1 MGNQRDYPRAARFNS
16 QLREELVQL
25 LRDQVIHDPR
35 VAGVDLSITSIDT
48 LADMREARI
57 LMSSLADDA
66 TLNRA
71 VQGLNHAA
79 GKLRH
84 EVGLRLHIR
93 YIPVLTFVVDEA
105 TREGDRVNALIRT
118 VMAKDRAI
126 AQARGDVME
135 PPAPAAKPS
144 SDE

>member
-1 MGNQRDYPRAARFNS
+1 LSNQRDYPRAARFNS
-16 QLREELVQL
+16 QLREELVLL
-25 LRDQVIHDPR
+25 LRNQVIHDPR

-48 LADMREARI
+48 VADMRESRI
-57 LMSSLADDA
+57 FMSSLADDA
-66 TLNRA
+66 TLAKA

-105 TREGDRVNALIRT
+105 TREGDRVTALIRKA
-118 VMAKDRAI
+118 VAKDQ
-126 AQARGDVME
+126 AQAEARD
-135 PPAPAAKPS
+135 APAASEPS
-144 SDE
+144 EPKA

>member
-1 MGNQRDYPRAARFNS
+1 M
-16 QLREELVQL
+16 QL

-48 LADMREARI
+48 LADMRESRI

-66 TLNRA
+66 TLTKA

-93 YIPVLTFVVDEA
+93 YIPVLTFVIDEA

-126 AQARGDVME
+126 AEARGDAPE
-135 PPAPAAKPS
+135 PAAPAAKPS
-144 SDE
+144 LDE

>member
-1 MGNQRDYPRAARFNS
+1 M
-16 QLREELVQL
+16 LRN
-25 LRDQVIHDPR
+25 QVIHDPR

-48 LADMREARI
+48 IADMRESRI

-66 TLNRA
+66 TLAKA

-105 TREGDRVNALIRT
+105 TREGDRVTALIRKA
-118 VMAKDRAI
+118 VAKDQ
-126 AQARGDVME
+126 AQAAGRD
-135 PPAPAAKPS
+135 APAAAEPPESK
-144 SDE
+144 E

>member
-1 MGNQRDYPRAARFNS
+1 
-16 QLREELVQL
+16 
-25 LRDQVIHDPR
+25 
-35 VAGVDLSITSIDT
+35 
-48 LADMREARI
+48 MREARI

-66 TLNRA
+66 TLRKA

-93 YIPVLTFVVDEA
+93 YIPVLIFVVDEA

-126 AQARGDVME
+126 AEARGDVLE
-135 PPAPAAKPS
+135 PPAKPAK
-144 SDE
+144 DE

>member
-1 MGNQRDYPRAARFNS
+1 MSNQRDYPRAARFNS

-25 LRDQVIHDPR
+25 LRNQVIHDPR
-35 VAGVDLSITSIDT
+35 VAGVDLSITSIET
-48 LADMREARI
+48 PADMRESRV

-66 TLNRA
+66 TLAKA

-105 TREGDRVNALIRT
+105 TREGDRVTALIRQA
-118 VMAKDRAI
+118 VAKDQ
-126 AQARGDVME
+126 AQAAGRD
-135 PPAPAAKPS
+135 APAAAEPS
-144 SDE
+144 EPTE

>member
-1 MGNQRDYPRAARFNS
+1 M
-16 QLREELVQL
+16 QL
-25 LRDQVIHDPR
+25 LRAGVIHDPR
-35 VAGVDLSITSIDT
+35 VLGVDLSITLIDT
-48 LADMREARI
+48 VADMRESRI

-66 TLNRA
+66 TLAKA

-93 YIPVLTFVVDEA
+93 YIPVLTFVIDEA

-126 AQARGDVME
+126 AEARGDAPE
-135 PPAPAAKPS
+135 PAAPPAKPRA
-144 SDE
+144 DE

>member
-1 MGNQRDYPRAARFNS
+1 MSNQRDYPRAARFNS
-16 QLREELVQL
+16 QLREELVLL
-25 LRDQVIHDPR
+25 LRNQVIHDPR

-48 LADMREARI
+48 VADMRESRI
-57 LMSSLADDA
+57 FMSSLADDA
-66 TLNRA
+66 TLAKA

-105 TREGDRVNALIRT
+105 TREGDRVTALIRKA
-118 VMAKDRAI
+118 VAKDQ
-126 AQARGDVME
+126 AQAEARD
-135 PPAPAAKPS
+135 APAASEPS
-144 SDE
+144 EPKA

>member
-1 MGNQRDYPRAARFNS
+1 MSNQRDYPRAARFNS

-25 LRDQVIHDPR
+25 LRNQVIHDPR

-48 LADMREARI
+48 VADMRESRI

-66 TLNRA
+66 TLAKA
-71 VQGLNHAA
+71 VHGLNHAA

-93 YIPVLTFVVDEA
+93 YIPVLTFLVDEA
-105 TREGDRVNALIRT
+105 TREGDRVTALIRKA
-118 VMAKDRAI
+118 VAKDQ
-126 AQARGDVME
+126 AQALGRD
-135 PPAPAAKPS
+135 APAAAEPPETK
-144 SDE
+144 E

>member
-1 MGNQRDYPRAARFNS
+1 M
-16 QLREELVQL
+16 

-48 LADMREARI
+48 VADMRESRI

-66 TLNRA
+66 TLAKA

-93 YIPVLTFVVDEA
+93 YIPVLSFVVDEA
-105 TREGDRVNALIRT
+105 TREGDRVNALIRN

-126 AQARGDVME
+126 AKARGDE
-135 PPAPAAKPS
+135 PEAPVTPAKPS
-144 SDE
+144 ADE

>member
-16 QLREELVQL
+16 QLRGELVEL
-25 LRDQVIHDPR
+25 LRSTLIHDPR
-35 VAGVDLSITSIDT
+35 VAGVDLSVTSVET
-48 LADMREARI
+48 LPDLSQARI

-66 TLNRA
+66 TLAKA

-93 YIPVLTFVVDEA
+93 FIPVLTFVIDEA
-105 TREGDRVNALIRT
+105 TREGDRVNALIRK
-118 VMAKDRAI
+118 VMTQDRLKAE
-126 AQARGDVME
+126 ARDGPAEV
-135 PPAPAAKPS
+135 PAPSAKPNA
-144 SDE
+144 DE